1 MHINLPT
8 GLARITALPELRSQG
23 WRGHAKGD
31 ALTAGYCA
39 KVVFAHGEQEVLSG
53 EGQRDWL

>member
-1 MHINLPT
+1 MLINLLT
-8 GLARITALPELRSQG
+8 DLVRITALPELRSHG
-23 WRGHAKGD
+23 WRGHAKGSG
-31 ALTAGYCA
+31 LTAGYWA